1 MPRKKKQDYKKYYL
15 HEETGFSILEKDIGN
30 FPTSS
35 LIIVSPSDWYKRRP
49 VKAVLYG
56 EKEYAFYDSPDMFD
70 KIGSELITD
79 AEWSNSH
86 LLDAATGEPTALRGD
101 ELADAK
107 KTGNVLHRDVRIKRV
122 KQLQKELGDVPLDLI
137 AKFKDRKK
145 LRPDLYQS
153 KKKRKSHQT
162 KRVTMKKT
170 AKHSTNNKQNHQKQ
184 DDIFGLDADVNR
196 EKPKPHFDFSSTNPV
211 QQKDETDEWIKN
223 LIIADSFPSLK
234 VQGFFSTNAKTSAKE
249 HLKQEKELNS
259 IKPKPV

>member
-70 KIGSELITD
+70 KIGSELIT
-79 AEWSNSH
+79 
-86 LLDAATGEPTALRGD
+86 